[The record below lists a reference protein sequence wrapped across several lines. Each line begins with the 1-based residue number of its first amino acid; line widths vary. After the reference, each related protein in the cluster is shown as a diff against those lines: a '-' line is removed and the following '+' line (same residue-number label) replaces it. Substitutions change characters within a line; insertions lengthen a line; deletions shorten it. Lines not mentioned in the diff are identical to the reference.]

1 MNTEPLG
8 ISIDSVPCKKAWA
21 DSLGIKHTSLVS
33 DFWPH
38 GEYADKLGIFRH
50 SGGTSERANV
60 IVDEH
65 GKIIFFKV
73 YEISKLPDINEILN
87 FLEKS

>member
-1 MNTEPLG
+1 
-8 ISIDSVPCKKAWA
+8 
-21 DSLGIKHTSLVS
+21 
-33 DFWPH
+33 
-38 GEYADKLGIFRH
+38 
-50 SGGTSERANV
+50 V